1 MTKLV
6 EGLLVDSPKLQK
18 PFRAIVAG
26 GSGSGKSCFVQK
38 LIEQNHFSSDFD
50 LIKYVYPDYL
60 DESPMDM
67 NTDQIIE
74 YTPGLPTCHS
84 LASIDKNTLVILDDL
99 MLEVANCADIA
110 RFFSVIARKKNI
122 SVIMIVQ
129 NIFMQGK
136 HFRNIRLNATH
147 IILFKFYAGL
157 DTNYRIIRDLG
168 LTESVTKGL
177 MDKVYS
183 KPFSYILLDLH
194 PSRHSSFSSV
204 RTNIFDNFSS
214 ILYSEM
220 EYVAIPKAD
229 FLKYFKII
237 ETKKG
242 KVKALQNEFAVKKV
256 SAKRKSDKSDRK
268 ERKRRRRN
276 SGEKDQH
283 KSDRKREHSSAEP
296 ETSNSES
303 EPEFVETTDSGS
315 D

>member
-38 LIEQNHFSSDFD
+38 LIERNHFNSDFD

-60 DESPMDM
+60 DESPMDI

-74 YTPGLPTCHS
+74 YTPGLPTCQS
-84 LASIDKNTLVILDDL
+84 LASIDRNTLVILDDL

-168 LTESVTKGL
+168 LTASVTKDL

-183 KPFSYILLDLH
+183 KPFSYIMLDLH

-242 KVKALQNEFAVKKV
+242 KVKALQNEFEVKKI
-256 SAKRKSDKSDRK
+256 SKDKRKFDQSDRK
-268 ERKRRRRN
+268 ARKRRRRTAR
-276 SGEKDQH
+276 EEDET
-283 KSDRKREHSSAEP
+283 DRNREQPSSENETTHSEAEP
-296 ETSNSES
+296 D
-303 EPEFVETTDSGS
+303 FVDTTDSGS

>member
-38 LIEQNHFSSDFD
+38 LIEQNHFNSDFD
-50 LIKYVYPDYL
+50 LIKYIYPDYL
-60 DESPMDM
+60 DDPPMDI

-74 YTPGLPTCHS
+74 YTAGLPTCNS
-84 LASIDKNTLVILDDL
+84 LASIDRNTLVILDDL

-157 DTNYRIIRDLG
+157 DTNFRIIRDLG
-168 LTESVTKGL
+168 LTGSVTKGL
-177 MDKVYS
+177 MEKIYS
-183 KPFSYILLDLH
+183 KPFSYIMLDLH

-204 RTNIFDNFSS
+204 RANIFDNFSS

-229 FLKYFKII
+229 FLKYFKIL

-242 KVKALQNEFAVKKV
+242 KVKALQNEFEVKKI
-256 SAKRKSDKSDRK
+256 SADKRKSDKSDRK
-268 ERKRRRRN
+268 SRKRRRRYSSEKDESGRKPAPS
-276 SGEKDQH
+276 SGEN
-283 KSDRKREHSSAEP
+283 
-296 ETSNSES
+296 ETTHSES
-303 EPEFVETTDSGS
+303 EPDFVDTTDSGS